1 MASAKAKRRIVS
13 NTLAV
18 RRSGKTINLHKK
30 PRYESVGP
38 TFQPLL
44 DCSECSFERRAGS
57 INGDFSHD
65 AAFQS
70 CQTRLL
76 RTLEGDQ
83 IEAGALGIF
92 LIPDADG
99 QVKSGLEVVARVK
112 LLHGNGVG
120 RVRGARTSIKYRL
133 HDPKR
138 GLESEIY
145 LFPVELGLD
154 VVRSCFRIIEQIA
167 IEFRQINRKCLRAA
181 EQGPKCLSHFCRM
194 MFVPI
199 CSERCIPSLDVSLQ
213 CLERHFL
220 SKP

>member
-18 RRSGKTINLHKK
+18 RRSGKTINLHQQ

-44 DCSECSFERRAGS
+44 DCFECSFERRAGF

-70 CQTRLL
+70 CQPRLL

-83 IEAGALGIF
+83 IEPGALGII

-99 QVKSGLEVVARVK
+99 QVESGLEVVTRVK
-112 LLHGNGVG
+112 LFLRDGVS
-120 RVRGARTSIKYRL
+120 RVRR
-133 HDPKR
+133 
-138 GLESEIY
+138 
-145 LFPVELGLD
+145 
-154 VVRSCFRIIEQIA
+154 
-167 IEFRQINRKCLRAA
+167 
-181 EQGPKCLSHFCRM
+181 
-194 MFVPI
+194 
-199 CSERCIPSLDVSLQ
+199 
-213 CLERHFL
+213 
-220 SKP
+220 